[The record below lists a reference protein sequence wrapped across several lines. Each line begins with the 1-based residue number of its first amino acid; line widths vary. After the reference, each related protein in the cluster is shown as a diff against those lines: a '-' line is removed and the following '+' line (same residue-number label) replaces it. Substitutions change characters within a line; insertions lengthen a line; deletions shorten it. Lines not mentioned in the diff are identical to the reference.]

1 MFKPFSKPGNP
12 DGFPKSCPVSCRIW
26 GNHPC
31 QTRDWFQARST
42 LKARHAGE
50 SRLGTRHFIN
60 PVGMRHPRREGSFP
74 HFPLE
79 TTMSFKSN
87 PSEQEVKLRKQFH
100 AIFNDWL
107 SAAGEDEYQQ
117 LEQAREQ
124 FAPNQVCSAIRLV
137 RGCLADPALVTQLPA
152 SLRQLLQERHWPQAC
167 ADARAA

>member
-1 MFKPFSKPGNP
+1 
-12 DGFPKSCPVSCRIW
+12 
-26 GNHPC
+26 
-31 QTRDWFQARST
+31 
-42 LKARHAGE
+42 
-50 SRLGTRHFIN
+50 
-60 PVGMRHPRREGSFP
+60 
-74 HFPLE
+74 
-79 TTMSFKSN
+79 MSFKSN

-152 SLRQLLQERHWPQAC
+152 SLRQLLRERHWPQAC